1 MKRPTTVEVL
11 IETALVKKEISQE
24 RVQQLH
30 QLMNRRTLSEAD
42 WRAYDR
48 LSDAVLEGQI
58 EISTPVNP

>member
-1 MKRPTTVEVL
+1 MKRPTTIEAL
-11 IETALVKKEISQE
+11 IETALVQKQISQQ

-30 QLMNRRTLSEAD
+30 RLMNRRTLSEAD

-58 EISTPVNP
+58 EISTP